1 MMPAIDRH
9 YRLLLLLLWLS
20 SAVLVALLSWHSIT
34 AFRFWDPDDVMRL
47 LEVRDWLGGQSWFDV
62 SQHRMNLPAGLSMHW
77 SRLLDLPLAGMILL
91 FEPFTGARTAE
102 IVAAASVPLATLG
115 ATMALVAA
123 ITRHRSG
130 SGPALLAAAFCLLSV
145 GAWYAML
152 PMRIDHHGYQILC
165 GLGMVW
171 ALVTRRDRR
180 GAALA
185 GLSAALWTHISLE
198 GLAFTTCAAGW
209 LGLLGI
215 ADADQRSRLAAFL
228 GALALASLAFYF
240 IVHGSS
246 LIGRTYCD
254 QISPVHLGIFA
265 LAALLGLAGAALP
278 GRSIIVRLTA
288 LAVTAVA
295 CAILYRVWAPQ
306 CAAGPFGGLGPL
318 GRGLWYM
325 NVHEGRPLWEAPL
338 ETRLSW
344 GLFPWVGLIGAG
356 ATTIMARKRE
366 LESWTYC
373 ALLAGAIAIGL
384 LVTRAGAFANLL
396 AIPGAVGLVVPL
408 ARRTESWPVAVRI
421 LPRAAAILLLS
432 PFVAQSTPL
441 LIPAPHDAK
450 PAPPRNARCGDIDG
464 MAALDRLPATT
475 VLAPLELGPAILAGS
490 RDSAVSGPYHR
501 DPDALEDVL
510 RFFTA
515 APDTARAI
523 AARRHAGLVLFCP
536 TGGEITSMAKV
547 APKGLAARLE
557 QGSPPSWLKP
567 VKLSGGAGLAIYRI
581 DEH

>member
-1 MMPAIDRH
+1 MPAIDRH
-9 YRLLLLLLWLS
+9 YRLWLLLLWLL
-20 SAVLVALLSWHSIT
+20 SAALMALLSWHSIM

-91 FEPFTGARTAE
+91 FEPFAGARTAE
-102 IVAAASVPLATLG
+102 IIAATTVPLVTLG

-152 PMRIDHHGYQILC
+152 PMRIDHHGYQIVC
-165 GLGMVW
+165 GLGMAW
-171 ALVTRRDRR
+171 ALIARQDPR
-180 GAALA
+180 GAAIA
-185 GLSAALWTHISLE
+185 GLCAALWTHISLE
-198 GLAFTTCAAGW
+198 GLAFTVCVGCW

-215 ADADQRSRLAAFL
+215 AQADQRRRLGAFL
-228 GALALASLAFYF
+228 GALALASPLLYLS
-240 IVHGSS
+240 VHGLS

-254 QISPVHLGIFA
+254 QISPVHLCIFA
-265 LAALLGLAGAALP
+265 LAAALSLASVALP
-278 GRSIIVRLTA
+278 GHSIILRLTVLSTTA
-288 LAVTAVA
+288 LACAV
-295 CAILYRVWAPQ
+295 LYHLWAPE
-306 CAAGPFGGLGPL
+306 CAAGPFGTLGPL

-338 ETRLSW
+338 DTRLSW
-344 GLFPWVGLIGAG
+344 GVFPWIGLIGA
-356 ATTIMARKRE
+356 AVTTLAARERT
-366 LESWTYC
+366 LQDWTYC
-373 ALLAGAIAIGL
+373 ALLAGATAIGL

-396 AIPGAVGLVVPL
+396 AVPGAVGLVMPL
-408 ARRTESWPVAVRI
+408 IRRTEHWPVAVRI

-432 PFVAQSTPL
+432 PFGAQSTRL
-441 LIPAPHDAK
+441 LIPAPHNAR
-450 PAPPRNARCGDIDG
+450 PAPPRDAHCGEIDG
-464 MAALDRLPATT
+464 MASLDRLPATT
-475 VLAPLELGPAILAGS
+475 VLAPLELGPVILAGS
-490 RDSAVSGPYHR
+490 HDSAVTGPYHR

-515 APDTARAI
+515 APDAARAI
-523 AARRHAGLVLFCP
+523 AARRHAELVLFCP
-536 TGGEITSMAKV
+536 TGGEMTSMAKV

-557 QGSPPSWLKP
+557 QGLPPPWLKP
-567 VKLSGGAGLAIYRI
+567 IRLPGGAGLEVYRVDI
-581 DEH
+581 N